1 MFAKDDPDLV
11 HFAEMVRAGDVEGVK
26 ELLAER
32 PSLATERHGDEHE
45 SRTALHIATD
55 WPGHFPRVAETIAVL
70 VDAGA
75 PVDGRMIGSHS
86 ETALH
91 WAASSGDLEALDALL
106 AAGAD
111 INPSGAVITGGT
123 PLSDAVIFAKWAAAR
138 RLVER
143 GATMTIW
150 QAAALG
156 EVEAVAAHLAAGDF
170 SQDDLDNACWHA
182 CRTGQLGTARLLVD
196 RGSLVDRPGHE
207 DKTARRL
214 ATETGAADLIA
225 FLDGVEDPRPSW

>member
-1 MFAKDDPDLV
+1 
-11 HFAEMVRAGDVEGVK
+11 
-26 ELLAER
+26 
-32 PSLATERHGDEHE
+32 
-45 SRTALHIATD
+45 
-55 WPGHFPRVAETIAVL
+55 
-70 VDAGA
+70 
-75 PVDGRMIGSHS
+75 MIGSHS

-106 AAGAD
+106 DAGAD
-111 INPSGAVITGGT
+111 PNPSGAVITGGT

-156 EVEAVAAHLAAGDF
+156 EAETVAAHLADGDV

-207 DKTARRL
+207 DKTARQL
-214 ATETGAADLIA
+214 AAESGAADLIA
-225 FLDGVEDPRPSW
+225 FLDGVEDPRSSG